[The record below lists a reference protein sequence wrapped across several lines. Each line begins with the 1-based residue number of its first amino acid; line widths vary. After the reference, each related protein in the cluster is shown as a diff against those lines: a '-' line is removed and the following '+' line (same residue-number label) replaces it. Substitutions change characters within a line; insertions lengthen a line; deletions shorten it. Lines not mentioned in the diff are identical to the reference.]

1 MVFVELGEYSEVLSV
16 LIEGELIAEVS
27 IKGTVVDKVAP
38 VFSGIK
44 DIVATEGIEY
54 DARAGV
60 SVSDNYDKTVDF
72 GVNGLTFDLGEHI
85 ITYRAV
91 DSSGNTTE
99 VTAKLTVQQA
109 EVVTE
114 PVVVEPVA
122 PPSNSGGGDS
132 GGSSSN
138 GGSSKPSVAP
148 TPPPVAVAPVSP
160 PVVVEPVAPPV
171 VVPVPTPIDYSI
183 MDAGGKLYGVP
194 LGSYSSQ
201 EVAWYNYAF
210 SASRA
215 YGASL
220 YQSEVWAMS
229 YVAVCSSVGESNV
242 VVGDPVGVGF
252 GVWWYNPIGNTW
264 KTG

>member
-122 PPSNSGGGDS
+122 PP
-132 GGSSSN
+132 
-138 GGSSKPSVAP
+138 
-148 TPPPVAVAPVSP
+148 
-160 PVVVEPVAPPV
+160 V

>member
-122 PPSNSGGGDS
+122 PP
-132 GGSSSN
+132 
-138 GGSSKPSVAP
+138 
-148 TPPPVAVAPVSP
+148 
-160 PVVVEPVAPPV
+160 V

-264 KTG
+264 ETG

>member
-122 PPSNSGGGDS
+122 PP
-132 GGSSSN
+132 
-138 GGSSKPSVAP
+138 
-148 TPPPVAVAPVSP
+148 
-160 PVVVEPVAPPV
+160 V
-171 VVPVPTPIDYSI
+171 VVPEPTPIDYSI